1 MINVNTTDKTFKPTV
16 EWMEQKYQEMN
27 KLLFNGKLGQ
37 CNFAIFTSGKGS
49 QGDVLG
55 WFKITGKNIKVDR
68 HNGRIFKYTSYDDI
82 FVDKYNF
89 YSICLPQIELN
100 GNYTGTELSFLTTLV
115 HEMCHY
121 YTYMNGFAP
130 KQGHGPEFK
139 SIARYVTANAN
150 GMFTI
155 QRLAS
160 AEQMEGFV
168 LSDEMKEKKEK
179 RLNNKKSKLNAL
191 ISFKKSGQIRLTTTS
206 KEPLIQIIINSHKD
220 RDNKKVIQTNDIN
233 FIEYIFKLGYNINF
247 STWRYWD
254 ITDKN
259 DILTQ
264 LNKSMKQEY
273 INPNMDETK
282 YNTKNIINEVLKE
295 FIKTNT
301 NNNDDSIDINPNMN
315 LGLESP
321 FEI

>member
-1 MINVNTTDKTFKPTV
+1 MINANTTDKTFKPTV
-16 EWMEQKYQEMN
+16 EWMKQKYIEMN
-27 KLLFNGKLGQ
+27 DLLFNGTLGQ

-49 QGDVLG
+49 QGGVLG
-55 WFKITGKNIKVDR
+55 WFKITGKNIKVRRLDR
-68 HNGRIFKYTSYDDI
+68 RIFKSTFSNEI
-82 FVDKYNF
+82 FVDKHNF
-89 YSICLPQIELN
+89 YSICQPQIELN
-100 GNYTGTELSFLTTLV
+100 GNYTGTELAFITTLV

-121 YTYMNGFAP
+121 YTYMYGFVP

-139 SIARYVTANAN
+139 SIARHVTANAD

-168 LSDEMKEKKEK
+168 LNDEMKEKNEK
-179 RLNNKKSKLNAL
+179 RIANKKSKLNAL
-191 ISFKKSGQIRLTTTS
+191 ILFKKSGQVMLTTTS
-206 KEPLIQIIINSHKD
+206 KEPLIQLIINSYED
-220 RDNKKVIQTNDIN
+220 RDIKKIIQTKDIN
-233 FIEYIFKLGYNINF
+233 FIEYIFNLGYKRNF
-247 STWRYWD
+247 STWRFWD

-259 DILTQ
+259 DILEL
-264 LNKSMKQEY
+264 LNKSIKQEY
-273 INPNMDETK
+273 INPNMNETK

-301 NNNDDSIDINPNMN
+301 NNDDYSIDINPNMN
-315 LGLESP
+315 LGIESP

>member
-1 MINVNTTDKTFKPTV
+1 MTEAMPPKKQWFV
-16 EWMEQKYQEMN
+16 EIRSKIQE
-27 KLLFNGKLGQ
+27 KQ
-37 CNFAIFTSGKGS
+37 IF
-49 QGDVLG
+49 LE
-55 WFKITGKNIKVDR
+55 FYIR
-68 HNGRIFKYTSYDDI
+68 
-82 FVDKYNF
+82 FV
-89 YSICLPQIELN
+89 
-100 GNYTGTELSFLTTLV
+100 
-115 HEMCHY
+115 
-121 YTYMNGFAP
+121 P

-139 SIARYVTANAN
+139 SIARYVTAHAD

-206 KEPLIQIIINSHKD
+206 KESLIQIIINSHKD

-247 STWRYWD
+247 LTWRYWD

>member
-16 EWMEQKYQEMN
+16 EWMEQKYLEMN
-27 KLLFNGKLGQ
+27 DLLFNGKLGP

-49 QGDVLG
+49 QGSVLG

-68 HNGRIFKYTSYDDI
+68 HNGRIFKNSFYNEI

-206 KEPLIQIIINSHKD
+206 KESLIQIIINSHKD

>member
-1 MINVNTTDKTFKPTV
+1 MIKVNTTDKTFKPNT
-16 EWMEQKYQEMN
+16 EWMKQKYLEMN
-27 KLLFNGKLGQ
+27 DLLFNGALGQ

-49 QGDVLG
+49 QGGVLG
-55 WFKITGKNIKVDR
+55 WFKITGQNIKARRLDR
-68 HNGRIFKYTSYDDI
+68 RMFKKTFTSEIFA
-82 FVDKYNF
+82 DKHNF
-89 YSICLPQIELN
+89 YSLCQPQIELN

-121 YTYMNGFAP
+121 YTYMNGFVP

-139 SIARYVTANAN
+139 SIARYVTAHAD

-168 LSDEMKEKKEK
+168 LSDEMKEKKAK
-179 RLNNKKSKLNAL
+179 RIANKKSKLNAL
-191 ISFKKSGQIRLTTTS
+191 ILFKKSGQVRLTTTS
-206 KEPLIQIIINSHKD
+206 KEPLIQMIINSYED
-220 RDNKKVIQTNDIN
+220 RDIKKIVQTNDIN
-233 FIEYIFKLGYNINF
+233 FIEYIFNLGYKRNF

-259 DILTQ
+259 DILEL
-264 LNKSMKQEY
+264 LNKSIKQEY
-273 INPNMDETK
+273 INPNMNETK
-282 YNTKNIINEVLKE
+282 YNTKNIINEVLNE

-315 LGLESP
+315 LGIESP
-321 FEI
+321 FEM